1 MFQFLIVIIL
11 AVIQGLT
18 EFFPVSSSGHIVL
31 FKTILGSEGEMI
43 FRNGIIFEAAVHVGT
58 LGAVIVVYRR
68 RLLNLFKAIIL
79 WARGGFRRKEGFS
92 DDISYVGW
100 IILGSIPTGVFG
112 IVLHDTVSKAFNM
125 PLLVAVS
132 LIITGV
138 FLLFARGKEGSG
150 EFTLG
155 VVLLIGMAQ
164 VIGII
169 PGCSRSG
176 WTITTALLLG
186 VGFKRAAEFSFL
198 LSVPAIIGAFLFECQ
213 YLENSL
219 TKVSIV
225 ILLVGSVTAF
235 LAGLVALRLLLH
247 ILKEGSF
254 HRFSY
259 YLIPAGII
267 SAGWLYYF

>member
-18 EFFPVSSSGHIVL
+18 EFFPISSSGHIVL
-31 FKTILGSEGEMI
+31 FKTIIGSESETI
-43 FRNGIIFEAAVHVGT
+43 FQNGIIFEAAVHVGT

-68 RLLNLFKAIIL
+68 RLLNLFKAIIS
-79 WARGGFRRKEGFS
+79 WARGGFRRKEGIS

-100 IILGSIPTGVFG
+100 IILGSIPTGVCG
-112 IVLHDTVSKAFNM
+112 VVLHDTVSKAFNL
-125 PLLVAVS
+125 PLLAAFSMIV
-132 LIITGV
+132 TGV
-138 FLLFARGKEGSG
+138 FLLFARGKEGNG
-150 EFTLG
+150 EFTIG

-186 VGFKRAAEFSFL
+186 VGFNRAAEFSFL
-198 LSVPAIIGAFLFECQ
+198 LSVPAIIGAFLFEFQ
-213 YLENSL
+213 HLEHGLNEASG
-219 TKVSIV
+219 V
-225 ILLVGSVTAF
+225 ILIVGSVTAF
-235 LAGLVALRLLLH
+235 LSGLVALKLLLH
-247 ILKEGSF
+247 ILRGGSF

-267 SAGWLYYF
+267 AAGWFYYF